1 MIVEHGHTLSHYLMN
16 FILYTLGAIALMYA
30 AYGYTRRRLGLDKD
44 KAAVGSDATAVA
56 AAAPPQMPPGVLLVE
71 STLGLEENKTLY
83 VVKAGNERF
92 LIATSGDSTQCLS
105 RLENEPKPVASPVT
119 AITGAVTTSNGAAIP
134 WFTELQ
140 RTPDAAVEGNAAGS
154 GFSDRVLQSLRW
166 LVVSRSPKA

>member
-44 KAAVGSDATAVA
+44 KSSEAAATE
-56 AAAPPQMPPGVLLVE
+56 AAAPSAPAPSGALLVE

-105 RLENEPKPVASPVT
+105 RLENEPVKVSASPVSATNGAAAT
-119 AITGAVTTSNGAAIP
+119 ATNGAAIP

-140 RTPDAAVEGNAAGS
+140 NAQANAAGDNKAAT
-154 GFSDRVLQSLRW
+154 GFSERVLQSLRW
-166 LVVSRSPKA
+166 LAVSRSPKA